1 MTDLLT
7 MLTMLYLEQQHEEGL
22 LLGVQIVQ
30 LKLSAGGGGRKQR
43 KRRSQGRVGGGI
55 GGKGGGGEMVAVA
68 TVE

>member
-7 MLTMLYLEQQHEEGL
+7 MLTMLYLEQQHKEGL

-43 KRRSQGRVGGGI
+43 KRRSRVGGGI
-55 GGKGGGGEMVAVA
+55 
-68 TVE
+68 